1 MENYHYTG
9 INKFGKRVNGVLPAS
24 NEQELEQKLFRS
36 HISLLTFKK
45 QSSSF
50 SFSTKPKVT
59 RKDIIGMTFQLEQLL
74 KAGVPLMEILDD
86 LKDSFESD
94 AVKEMLAN
102 IYEAMEGGSTFSE
115 ALRSYEKEFG
125 EVYISLV
132 AVGEKT
138 GKLEEI
144 LVDLANMLKWEDE
157 LISKAKKVMIY
168 PAIVATVVIAVVIL
182 MMLFVVPE
190 LLGFITSMGGEL
202 GFATVALIATSG
214 FIQNYIVEIFVVPIA
229 LIVIYKWWRK
239 QSPEFKIKTDQMS
252 LNVWII
258 GPVLYKLKLARIA
271 NSLAVMYGAGV
282 SFPDSLRM
290 ASIISGN
297 KYLEGNINNA
307 VRMIEDGMPIH
318 IAFEEAQVF
327 PSMAVRMVKVGEV
340 SGGMD
345 NALKNVSY
353 FYDREA
359 KELIDK
365 IEPAIE
371 PILTVIMGFVVGW
384 VMIAVLGP
392 IYDTIAQVQ

>member
-9 INKFGKRVNGVLPAS
+9 INKFGKRVNGVLPAG
-24 NEQELEQKLFRS
+24 NEQELELKLVRS

-45 QSSSF
+45 QSRSF

-102 IYEAMEGGSTFSE
+102 VYESMEGGNTFSE
-115 ALRSYEKEFG
+115 SLKNYQKEFG

-132 AVGEKT
+132 AVGERT

-182 MMLFVVPE
+182 MMVFVVPE

-202 GFATVALIATSG
+202 GFATVALIATSS
-214 FIQNYIVEIFVVPIA
+214 FVQNYIVEIFVVPIVV
-229 LIVIYKWWRK
+229 IFIYKWWRK
-239 QSPEFKIKTDQMS
+239 QSPGFKIKTDEMT

-290 ASIISGN
+290 ASIIAGN
-297 KYLEGNINNA
+297 KYLEGNINRA
-307 VRMIEDGMPIH
+307 VRMIEEGKPIH
-318 IAFEEAQVF
+318 VAFEDAQVF
-327 PSMAVRMVKVGEV
+327 PSMAVRMVKVGEI

>member
-1 MENYHYTG
+1 MQNYHYTG
-9 INKFGKRVNGVLPAS
+9 VNKFGKRVTGVLPAA
-24 NEQELEQKLFRS
+24 NEQELEQKLRKS
-36 HISLLTFKK
+36 HVDLLSFKK
-45 QSSSF
+45 QSSLFGGLNKS
-50 SFSTKPKVT
+50 KIP
-59 RKDIIGMTFQLEQLL
+59 RKDIIGLTFQLEQLL

-86 LKDSFESD
+86 LKDNFENN

-102 IYEAMEGGSTFSE
+102 IFEAMEGGKTFSE
-115 ALRSYEKEFG
+115 ALRSFEDVFG
-125 EVYISLV
+125 EVYVSLV
-132 AVGEKT
+132 SVGEKT

-144 LVDLANMLKWEDE
+144 LADLAGMLKWEDE
-157 LISKAKKVMIY
+157 LASKAKKVMIY

-202 GFATVALIATSG
+202 GFATIALIATSG
-214 FIQNYIVEIFVVPIA
+214 FIQDYILE
-229 LIVIYKWWRK
+229 LILIPVITVFIYKWWRK
-239 QSPEFKIKTDQMS
+239 KSPEFKLKTDEMS
-252 LNVWII
+252 LHVWVI
-258 GPVLYKLKLARIA
+258 GPVLYSLKLARIA

-282 SFPDSLRM
+282 SFTESLRM
-290 ASIISGN
+290 ASIIAGN
-297 KYLEGNINNA
+297 KYLEKNINNA
-307 VRMIEDGMPIH
+307 VKIIEEGKPIH
-318 IAFEEAQVF
+318 EAFEEANVF
-327 PSMAVRMVKVGEV
+327 PPMAIRMVKVGEL

-345 NALKNVSY
+345 GALKNVSY

-371 PILTVIMGFVVGW
+371 PLLTVIMGFVVGW

>member
-9 INKFGKRVNGVLPAS
+9 INKFGKRVNGVLPAG
-24 NEQELEQKLFRS
+24 NEQELEQKLIRS
-36 HISLLTFKK
+36 HISLLSFKK

-50 SFSTKPKVT
+50 SFSTKPKIT

-102 IYEAMEGGSTFSE
+102 VYESMEGGNTFSE
-115 ALRSYEKEFG
+115 SLRTYEKDFG

-138 GKLEEI
+138 GQLEEI

-168 PAIVATVVIAVVIL
+168 PAIVATVVISVVIL
-182 MMLFVVPE
+182 MMMFVVPE

-214 FIQNYIVEIFVVPIA
+214 FIQNYIVELFVVPIV
-229 LIVIYKWWRK
+229 LIFIYKWWRK
-239 QSPEFKIKTDQMS
+239 QSPAFKIKTDEMS
-252 LNVWII
+252 LNIWII
-258 GPVLYKLKLARIA
+258 GPVIYKLKLARIA

-290 ASIISGN
+290 ASIIAGN

-307 VRMIEDGMPIH
+307 LRLIEDGMPIH
-318 IAFEEAQVF
+318 QAFEEAQVF
-327 PSMAVRMVKVGEV
+327 PSMAVRMVKVGEI

-345 NALKNVSY
+345 NALRNVSY

-371 PILTVIMGFVVGW
+371 PILTVVMGFVVGW

-392 IYDTIAQVQ
+392 IYDTISQVQ

>member
-9 INKFGKRVNGVLPAS
+9 INKFGKRVNGVLPAG
-24 NEQELEQKLFRS
+24 NEQELEQKLIKS

-102 IYEAMEGGSTFSE
+102 IYESMEGGKAFSE
-115 ALRSYEKEFG
+115 SLRSYEKEFG

-182 MMLFVVPE
+182 MMVFVVPE
-190 LLGFITSMGGEL
+190 LLGFIMSMGGEL

-214 FIQNYIVEIFVVPIA
+214 FIQNYIVEIFVVPIV
-229 LIVIYKWWRK
+229 VIFIFKWWRK

-282 SFPDSLRM
+282 SFPESLRM
-290 ASIISGN
+290 ASIIAGN
-297 KYLEGNINNA
+297 KYLEGNINKA
-307 VRMIEDGMPIH
+307 VRMIEEGKAIH
-318 IAFEEAQVF
+318 MAFEEAQVF

-371 PILTVIMGFVVGW
+371 PILTVIMGVVVGW

>member
-1 MENYHYTG
+1 MQNYQYSG
-9 INKFGKRVNGVLPAS
+9 VNKFGKRVSGVLPAA
-24 NEQELEQKLFRS
+24 NEQELEQKLVKSEIDLLSYKKKSEGF
-36 HISLLTFKK
+36 SL
-45 QSSSF
+45 F
-50 SFSTKPKVT
+50 SKPKIS
-59 RKDIIGMTFQLEQLL
+59 RKEIIGFTFQLEQLL
-74 KAGVPLMEILDD
+74 KAGVPLMDILDD

-94 AVKEMLAN
+94 SVKELLAN
-102 IYEAMEGGSTFSE
+102 IYEAMEGGKTFSQ
-115 ALRSYEKEFG
+115 ALSSYTEEFG

-132 AVGEKT
+132 SVGEKT

-144 LVDLANMLKWEDE
+144 LVNLADMLKWEDE
-157 LISKAKKVMIY
+157 LVSKAKKVMIY

-190 LLGFITSMGGEL
+190 LLGFIKSMGGEL
-202 GFATVALIATSG
+202 GFATIALIATSG
-214 FIQNYIVEIFVVPIA
+214 FIQEYILEIFVVPF
-229 LIVIYKWWRK
+229 VSVFVFKWWRK
-239 QSPEFKIKTDQMS
+239 KSPDFKVKTDELS
-252 LNVWII
+252 LNLWVV

-271 NSLAVMYGAGV
+271 NSLAVMYSAGV

-290 ASIISGN
+290 ASIIAGN
-297 KYLEGNINNA
+297 KYLEGNINVA
-307 VRMIEDGMPIH
+307 RQMIEDGKPIFE
-318 IAFEEAQVF
+318 AFEQASVF
-327 PSMAVRMVKVGEV
+327 PSMAVRMVKVGEL
-340 SGGMD
+340 SGAMD
-345 NALKNVSY
+345 DALKNVSY

>member
-1 MENYHYTG
+1 MQNYHYTG
-9 INKFGKRVNGVLPAS
+9 VNKFGKRVTGVLPAT
-24 NEQELEQKLFRS
+24 NEHELEQKLAKS
-36 HISLLTFKK
+36 HIDLLNFKK

-50 SFSTKPKVT
+50 GFSTKPKVS
-59 RKDIIGMTFQLEQLL
+59 RKDVIGMTFQLEQLL

-94 AVKEMLAN
+94 SVKEMLAN
-102 IYEAMEGGSTFSE
+102 IYESMEGGKTFSE
-115 ALRSYEKEFG
+115 SLRPFEKEFG

-157 LISKAKKVMIY
+157 LVSKAKKVMIY
-168 PAIVATVVIAVVIL
+168 PAIVATVVIGVVIL

-214 FIQNYIVEIFVVPIA
+214 FIQNYIVEIFVVPMI
-229 LIVIYKWWRK
+229 IIFVFKWWRK
-239 QSPEFKIKTDQMS
+239 QSPEFKIKTDEMS

-282 SFPDSLRM
+282 SFPESLRM
-290 ASIISGN
+290 ASIIAGN

-307 VRMIEDGMPIH
+307 VRLIEDGMPIH
-318 IAFEEAQVF
+318 EAFQEAQVF
-327 PSMAVRMVKVGEV
+327 PSMAVRMVKVGEL

>member
-9 INKFGKRVNGVLPAS
+9 INKFGKRVNGVLPAG
-24 NEQELEQKLFRS
+24 NEQELEQKLIKS

-102 IYEAMEGGSTFSE
+102 IYESMEGGKAFSE
-115 ALRSYEKEFG
+115 SLRSYEKEFG

-182 MMLFVVPE
+182 MMVFVVPE
-190 LLGFITSMGGEL
+190 LLGFIMSMGGEL

-214 FIQNYIVEIFVVPIA
+214 FIQNYIVEIFVVPIV
-229 LIVIYKWWRK
+229 VIFIFKWWRK

-282 SFPDSLRM
+282 SFPESLRM
-290 ASIISGN
+290 ASIIAGN
-297 KYLEGNINNA
+297 KYLEGNINKA
-307 VRMIEDGMPIH
+307 VRMIEEGKAIH
-318 IAFEEAQVF
+318 MAFEEAQVF

>member
-1 MENYHYTG
+1 MENYNYTG
-9 INKFGKRVNGVLPAS
+9 INKYGKRVSGVLPAA
-24 NEQELEQKLFRS
+24 NEQELEQKLIKS
-36 HISLLTFKK
+36 KIDLLSYKK

-50 SFSTKPKVT
+50 SLLGKPKVT
-59 RKDIIGMTFQLEQLL
+59 RKDIIGMTIQLEQLL
-74 KAGVPLMEILDD
+74 RAGVPLLEIIND
-86 LKDSFESD
+86 LKDNFESD

-102 IYEAMEGGSTFSE
+102 IYESMEGGSTFSE
-115 ALRSYEKEFG
+115 ALRNFEDEFG

-132 AVGEKT
+132 SVGEKT
-138 GKLEEI
+138 GQLEDI
-144 LVDLANMLKWEDE
+144 LLDLANMIKWEDE

-214 FIQNYIVEIFVVPIA
+214 FIQEYILEIFLVPIITVF
-229 LIVIYKWWRK
+229 LYKWWRK
-239 QSPEFKIKTDQMS
+239 QSEDFKLKTDEMS
-252 LNVWII
+252 LHVWIV
-258 GPVLYKLKLARIA
+258 GPVIYKLKLARIA

-290 ASIISGN
+290 SSVIAGN
-297 KYLEGNINNA
+297 KYLENNINHA
-307 VRMIEDGMPIH
+307 VRMIEEGKPIFES
-318 IAFEEAQVF
+318 FEEASVF
-327 PSMAVRMVKVGEV
+327 PLMAVRMIKVGEL

-345 NALKNVSY
+345 TALKNVSY

-359 KELIDK
+359 KEMIEK

-371 PILTVIMGFVVGW
+371 PVLTVVMGFVVGW